1 MKILLNICFV
11 LLGIYITLRILNCS
25 GDITSCFSAGDHLIG
40 RISLLTFISIYPA
53 YIAWK
58 KTPKSRSGNGFR
70 WFCLPIGG
78 ILTMSYNEY
87 GLTSSMFGNALMSGF
102 LIVLVMYAIGYASY
116 KNRYSK
122 AQYNL
127 GVMYDNGQGVPQD
140 YNEAVKW
147 YMLAAEQGYSKAQY
161 NLGLMYALGHG
172 VIKDYVIA
180 HMFWDIAAVS
190 GDKSAI
196 ENRGIVEKKMT
207 SSQIEKAQD
216 LAREWMQKHQ

>member
-25 GDITSCFSAGDHLIG
+25 GDISSCLSAGDHLIG
-40 RISLLTFISIYPA
+40 RTSLLTFISIYPA

-102 LIVLVMYAIGYASY
+102 LIVLVMYAIGYATY
-116 KNRYSK
+116 KDKKGNTVSAYS
-122 AQYNL
+122 
-127 GVMYDNGQGVPQD
+127 GP
-140 YNEAVKW
+140 
-147 YMLAAEQGYSKAQY
+147 
-161 NLGLMYALGHG
+161 
-172 VIKDYVIA
+172 
-180 HMFWDIAAVS
+180 
-190 GDKSAI
+190 
-196 ENRGIVEKKMT
+196 T
-207 SSQIEKAQD
+207 
-216 LAREWMQKHQ
+216 

>member
-127 GVMYDNGQGVPQD
+127 GVMYDNGQGVVQD
-140 YNEAVKW
+140 YV
-147 YMLAAEQGYSKAQY
+147 M
-161 NLGLMYALGHG
+161 
-172 VIKDYVIA
+172 A
-180 HMFWDIAAVS
+180 HMYWNIAAVS
-190 GDKSAI
+190 GVKDAI
-196 ENRGIVEKKMT
+196 KNRDLIAKEMT
-207 SSQIEKAQD
+207 PSQIAESQK
-216 LAREWMQKHQ
+216 LAREWMRNHQ